1 MLGPK
6 SITCNYIAKI
16 HLLSKQFCTI
26 FIFWKGII
34 LTKPFQPSQS
44 WHQLSFFEKG
54 IIVQNFYSVNGLL
67 CDLQGFS
74 SLKSLTIY
82 TLHTPNL
89 WFDTDFIAV
98 SIYRVEFDA
107 ANNHSFSPLC
117 YHNKAMFYDCLEAVF
132 NELKHKSCPQN
143 WVILILMASIF
154 NLAFSKQA
162 FEFLTSLVFLVLQT
176 WPNLFWFTYLGPI
189 CFQYY
194 VLNDRFNWTL
204 VIFAA
209 ATFLGNHLQEAT
221 WHSLA

>member
-1 MLGPK
+1 MGFTKLQLLEGAGPYIR
-6 SITCNYIAKI
+6 SIR
-16 HLLSKQFCTI
+16 
-26 FIFWKGII
+26 
-34 LTKPFQPSQS
+34 
-44 WHQLSFFEKG
+44 
-54 IIVQNFYSVNGLL
+54 
-67 CDLQGFS
+67 
-74 SLKSLTIY
+74 
-82 TLHTPNL
+82 TPNL

-143 WVILILMASIF
+143 WVILILMGIF
-154 NLAFSKQA
+154 NLAFSKLLS
-162 FEFLTSLVFLVLQT
+162 FWLVFLVLQT

-189 CFQYY
+189 CFQSY